1 LRLVRGFASRAG
13 LDAPAADRLA
23 MVVEEWVANVVE
35 HGASPDGAR
44 IALRLRLGA
53 GAIRVSV
60 SDAGRPFDP
69 RTAVFDRPNPD
80 RGGGAG
86 LALIA
91 SFCRIA
97 SYARRAGRNR
107 LVLELPLARLESDTP
122 SPPG

>member
-1 LRLVRGFASRAG
+1 
-13 LDAPAADRLA
+13 
-23 MVVEEWVANVVE
+23 MVVEEWVANVIE
-35 HGASPDGAR
+35 HGGPHEGGR
-44 IALRLRLGA
+44 IVLRLRLGE
-53 GAIRVSV
+53 GAIHVWI

-69 RTAVFDRPNPD
+69 RAAGFEGPNHE

-107 LVLELPLARLESDTP
+107 LVLELRL
-122 SPPG
+122 G